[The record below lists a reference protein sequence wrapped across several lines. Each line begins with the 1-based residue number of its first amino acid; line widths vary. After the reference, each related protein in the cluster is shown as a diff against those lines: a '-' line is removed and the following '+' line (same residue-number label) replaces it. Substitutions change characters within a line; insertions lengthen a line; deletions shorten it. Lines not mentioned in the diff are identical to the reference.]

1 MPEDEQINNADTP
14 PTKKGGGKKILL
26 LIALAM
32 FFAVPILT
40 LAVGI
45 GIIPRGGSFNPLK
58 ASSTALAADVECLL
72 KFPPDA
78 SPDDKLIGA
87 VFDQYIKN
95 LNPTSPMVGL
105 GETISKS
112 GRGAA
117 VNPTIIVAQAR
128 NESHFGVDVTTATKG
143 NNPFGRRNNDG
154 SYIKFG
160 SYEKAVVDH
169 GPYLR
174 RRYIDEGVTTVLE
187 MMKIYAPV
195 SDDNDPVGYSNKI
208 GTWSA
213 EMVQL
218 AQSNYQG
225 ALGAG
230 VCPLP
235 SVQTKIL

>member
-1 MPEDEQINNADTP
+1 MSDDQITGNTDAP
-14 PTKKGGGKKILL
+14 SPKKGGGKKILL

-95 LNPTSPMVGL
+95 LKPTSPMIGL
-105 GETISKS
+105 GEEISKS
-112 GRGAA
+112 GRGSA

-128 NESHFGVDVTTATKG
+128 NESQFGVDDNPITKG
-143 NNPFGRRNNDG
+143 NNPFGRRNTDG
-154 SYIKFG
+154 SYIKF
-160 SYEKAVVDH
+160 SSFSKAVADH

-187 MMKIYAPV
+187 MMKIYAPA
-195 SDDNDPVGYSNKI
+195 SDGNDPVGYSNKI

-218 AQSNYQG
+218 AQANYQS

-235 SVQTKIL
+235 STQAKIL